1 MKKSFKVIILS
12 TLSLAFTIFSCT
24 LDSKENLDNSASKEE
39 NTDTFGRAGET
50 LTTTIPNQIVKGQS
64 VVFRGTA
71 SATITQVQLNVG
83 GFDLGSPVNVSIPAN
98 GYWSKTYAF
107 SEAGN
112 NRTLLVKG
120 LSSSG
125 TVLLTKTYSI
135 NVLATGTTSS
145 TYIQNVPYF
154 YQRANELFPFQ
165 SCQNTSIAMILK
177 YYGVKEGKAN
187 AVANET
193 PDKITRIYGKDL
205 AQSVGGFQQVFNS
218 RAAALGL
225 SVRDSGTD
233 AMPLATFR
241 AKAANVVNTGNPMS
255 VHIYT
260 TSFGHLL
267 NVLGFD
273 GTHYIV
279 HDPYGKWNGEYKA
292 VNGYTPGA
300 TLGINVKYTKASFEA
315 AASPDGLVWV
325 HSYR

>member
-12 TLSLAFTIFSCT
+12 TLSLAFTTFSCT
-24 LDSKENLDNSASKEE
+24 VDSKENLDNSASKEQ

-50 LTTTIPNQIVKGQS
+50 LTTTIPNQIIKGQS

-71 SATITQVQLNVG
+71 SATITKVQLNVG
-83 GFDLGSPVNVSIPAN
+83 GFDLGSPVDVSIPAN

-120 LSSSG
+120 LSSTG
-125 TVLLTKTYSI
+125 IVLLTKTYSI
-135 NVLATGTTSS
+135 NVLATGG

-154 YQRANELFPFQ
+154 YQRDNELFKFQ

-193 PDKITRIYGKDL
+193 PDKITRIHGKDL
-205 AQSVGGFQQVFNS
+205 AQSVSGFQFVFNS

-225 SVRDSGTD
+225 TVRDSGTEV
-233 AMPLATFR
+233 MPLATFR
-241 AKAANVVNTGNPMS
+241 AKAANAANTGNPMS

-260 TSFGHLL
+260 TSFGHLI

-273 GTHYIV
+273 GTNYIV

-292 VNGYTPGA
+292 VNGYTAGA
-300 TLGINVKYTKASFEA
+300 TLGINIKYAKADFEH
-315 AASPDGLVWV
+315 AASPDGLVWA
-325 HSYR
+325 HSYQ

>member
-12 TLSLAFTIFSCT
+12 TLSFAFTIFSCT
-24 LDSKENLDNSASKEE
+24 VDSKENLNNEASATE

-83 GFDLGSPVNVSIPAN
+83 GFDLGAPVNVSIPAD
-98 GYWSKTYAF
+98 GYWSKTYTF

-120 LSSSG
+120 LSSTG

-135 NVLATGTTSS
+135 NVLAAGTTS
-145 TYIQNVPYF
+145 TFIQNVPYF
-154 YQRANELFPFQ
+154 YQRANQLFPSQ

-193 PDKITRIYGKDL
+193 PDKITGIYGKDL
-205 AQSVGGFQQVFNS
+205 AQSVGGFQQVFNG
-218 RAAALGL
+218 RAASLGL

-233 AMPLATFR
+233 TMPLATFR
-241 AKAANVVNTGNPMS
+241 AKAANVANTGNPMS
-255 VHIYT
+255 VHIFT
-260 TSFGHLL
+260 TNFGHLL

-279 HDPYGKWNGEYKA
+279 HDPYGKWDGGFKSG
-292 VNGYTPGA
+292 GYIASSTI
-300 TLGINVKYTKASFEA
+300 GIYVKYTKASFEA
-315 AASPDGLVWV
+315 AVSPDGLVWV
-325 HSYR
+325 HSYQ